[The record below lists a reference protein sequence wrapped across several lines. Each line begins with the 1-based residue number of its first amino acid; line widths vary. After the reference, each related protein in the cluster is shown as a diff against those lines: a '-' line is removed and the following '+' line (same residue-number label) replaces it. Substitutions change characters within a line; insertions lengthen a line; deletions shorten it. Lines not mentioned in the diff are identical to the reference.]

1 MSAMVNLPDGA
12 KDPREL
18 RAADSDRDGVAAVLR
33 EAAAEGRLSLDELD
47 ERLTAVYAAKTYAE
61 LEPITRDLPD
71 TGAAPSAAPVAAR
84 DGGRFGGAP
93 TSRAAIAV
101 MSGFVRKGRWGVP
114 PAFTSVAFWG
124 GGELDLREAR
134 FTEPQVTIRA
144 FAVMGGINVIVPDDA
159 DVVVGGIGIMGGFDH
174 RAAGEGAPEA
184 PRIIIKGFAFC
195 GGVGVERK
203 PRKSELKRLKAER
216 KRAEQERLRE
226 LE

>member
-1 MSAMVNLPDGA
+1 MVNLPDVPGA

-18 RAADSDRDGVAAVLR
+18 RAADSDRDAVAAVLR
-33 EAAAEGRLSLDELD
+33 EAAAEGRLSLDEVD
-47 ERLTAVYAAKTYAE
+47 ERLTAVYAAKTYAD

-71 TGAAPSAAPVAAR
+71 TGVAPSVAPVAER
-84 DGGRFGGAP
+84 DGSRFGGAP
-93 TSRAAIAV
+93 TSKMAIAV
-101 MSGFVRKGRWGVP
+101 MSGFVRRGRWGVP

-144 FAVMGGINVIVPDDA
+144 VAVMGGINIIVPDDA
-159 DVVVGGIGIMGGFDH
+159 DVVINSIGIMGGFDQ
-174 RAAGEGAPEA
+174 RAAGEGAPGG
-184 PRIIIKGFAFC
+184 PRIIIKGFAFW

-203 PRKSELKRLKAER
+203 PRKSELRRLKAER
-216 KRAEQERLRE
+216 KRQEQELRGE